1 MKEFE
6 TLPSWTYTNETFF
19 ELEKKNLFLNNWQ
32 LICHVSNINAPG
44 DYFTFDI
51 FNERLIAVRNE
62 DNEINVFHNVCSHRA
77 TKLLDDTNGNC
88 GKRINCPYHAWSYD
102 LSGNLKNVPHQEQ
115 FKNFNKADNGLRPVE
130 MEIFQGFIFAKIL
143 ANNIPS
149 VADQFKPYLKEIEPY
164 NFESLQPLGRVT
176 MRHRDVNWKQ
186 IADNYVDAMHIP
198 IAHPGLSGL
207 VGNSYGTEVSNNG
220 GYIHKMWGDLNKT
233 RKNILSNTLY
243 KNFLPKVKN
252 LSADKQMYW
261 AYYRLW
267 PNLAFD
273 VYPDQMDFMQFIPIS
288 ASKTII
294 REIPFALKDDRREMQ
309 AARYLNWRINRQ
321 VNSEDTQ
328 LINWVQEGMETSGF
342 NKGPLAESEV
352 CLIDSNNKI
361 RKAIPVANKDIEP
374 SAKEIL
380 SINNE
385 LLEKNISLEKIQKIY

>member
-32 LICHVSNINAPG
+32 LICHVSNINDPG

-243 KNFLPKVKN
+243 KKFLPKVKN

-374 SAKEIL
+374 SAKEIS
-380 SINNE
+380 SINTE
-385 LLEKNISLEKIQKIY
+385 LLEKNISLDKIQKIY

>member
-32 LICHVSNINAPG
+32 LICHVSNINDPG

-62 DNEINVFHNVCSHRA
+62 DNKINVFHNVCSHRA

-342 NKGPLAESEV
+342 NKGPLAEGEV

-380 SINNE
+380 SINTE
-385 LLEKNISLEKIQKIY
+385 LLERNISLEKIQKIY

>member
-380 SINNE
+380 SINTE
-385 LLEKNISLEKIQKIY
+385 LLERNISLEKIQKIY

>member
-1 MKEFE
+1 M
-6 TLPSWTYTNETFF
+6 
-19 ELEKKNLFLNNWQ
+19 
-32 LICHVSNINAPG
+32 
-44 DYFTFDI
+44 
-51 FNERLIAVRNE
+51 
-62 DNEINVFHNVCSHRA
+62 CSHRA

-342 NKGPLAESEV
+342 NKGPLAEGEV

-380 SINNE
+380 SINTE
-385 LLEKNISLEKIQKIY
+385 LLERNISLEKIQKIY

>member
-32 LICHVSNINAPG
+32 LICHVSNINNSG

-380 SINNE
+380 SINTE
-385 LLEKNISLEKIQKIY
+385 LLERNISLEKIQKIY

>member
-32 LICHVSNINAPG
+32 LICHVSNINDPG

-51 FNERLIAVRNE
+51 FNERLIAVRNK
-62 DNEINVFHNVCSHRA
+62 DNKINVFHNVCSHRA

-342 NKGPLAESEV
+342 NKGPLAEGEV

-380 SINNE
+380 SINTE
-385 LLEKNISLEKIQKIY
+385 LLERNISLEKIQKIY

>member
-32 LICHVSNINAPG
+32 LICHVSNINDPG

-321 VNSEDTQ
+321 VNNEDTQ

-380 SINNE
+380 SINTE
-385 LLEKNISLEKIQKIY
+385 LLERNISLEKIQKIY

>member
-32 LICHVSNINAPG
+32 LICHVSNINDPG

-380 SINNE
+380 SINTE
-385 LLEKNISLEKIQKIY
+385 LLERNRSLEKIQKIY

>member
-62 DNEINVFHNVCSHRA
+62 DNKINVFHNVCSHRA

-342 NKGPLAESEV
+342 NKGPLAEGEV

-380 SINNE
+380 SINTE
-385 LLEKNISLEKIQKIY
+385 LLERNISLEKIQKIY